1 MKDPSIQ
8 DYIQERIIVEKDSK
22 FKLSIELINGYY
34 LSFLSI
40 GLLLIILRN
49 DITPDLK
56 QALFFILMILIS
68 GTLRFFMRAASKED
82 NMDENKQ
89 NPQTIVHGN
98 YYSGSRVGDSVYNTS
113 NQNVTDIKMD
123 TPSNYFDVLKTIEV
137 VPDSPDPN
145 QPGIKDVLIQLQSY
159 VESDST
165 LVVSEKEAIFE
176 LIKRM
181 AIEVKLDPIT
191 DDLISVVESI
201 QKIDRNADFKSRT
214 VQALK
219 AGSILTLDQQLPH
232 LSTKIVLAAIA
243 LSLNNQDNRDEYKD
257 IRPRESQALM
267 DEIESRISEGS
278 LF

>member
-1 MKDPSIQ
+1 MQDPNIQ
-8 DYIQERIIVEKDSK
+8 NIEKDSK
-22 FKLSIELINGYY
+22 FKLSIELVNGYY

-89 NPQTIVHGN
+89 YPQTIVHGN
-98 YYSGSRVGDSVYNTS
+98 YYSSSRVGDAVYNTS

-191 DDLISVVESI
+191 DDLISVVELI
-201 QKIDRNADFKSRT
+201 QKIDRNADFKFRT

-219 AGSILTLDQQLPH
+219 AGSILTLDKQLPH
-232 LSTKIVLAAIA
+232 LSTKIVLAAVA
-243 LSLNNQDNRDEYKD
+243 LSLNTQDNRDEYKD
-257 IRPRESQALM
+257 IRPRELQDLM
-267 DEIESRISEGS
+267 DEIESRILEGS

>member
-1 MKDPSIQ
+1 MQDPIIQ
-8 DYIQERIIVEKDSK
+8 NIEKDSRL
-22 FKLSIELINGYY
+22 KLSVELVNGYY

-68 GTLRFFMRAASKED
+68 GTLRFFMRAANKED
-82 NMDENKQ
+82 NIDENKQ
-89 NPQTIVHGN
+89 YPQTIVNGN
-98 YYSGSRVGDSVYNTS
+98 YYYNKRVGDEIYNTS

-137 VPDSPDPN
+137 VPDSPEPN
-145 QPGIKDVLIQLQSY
+145 KPGIKDVLIQLQSY

-165 LVVSEKEAIFE
+165 LLVTEKEEIFE

-181 AIEVKLDPIT
+181 AIEAKADPINN
-191 DDLISVVESI
+191 DSISVVESI
-201 QKIDRNADFKSRT
+201 QKIDRNSDFKARI

-219 AGSILTLDQQLPH
+219 AGSILALDEY
-232 LSTKIVLAAIA
+232 LSNNPSIKIVEAAI
-243 LSLNNQDNRDEYKD
+243 KGW
-257 IRPRESQALM
+257 
-267 DEIESRISEGS
+267 IEETKKVE
-278 LF
+278 